1 MSGIEPES
9 DVQQGG
15 GDSVTILTQYFYP
28 EVAAT
33 AQLAFDLAIGLQRKG
48 WRLTV
53 LTGQPSYRGGEKLS
67 RHEMRRGVTIR
78 RFFNPG
84 MDRRRAVG
92 RLINAATSASLIFL
106 HLLVRRNPGVIL
118 VDSTSPFLPVLA
130 RMLNMFKGT
139 RYVFLVQDV
148 YPDIAIK
155 LGYMSPHGLV
165 ATVWNQIN
173 LWVYRAASHIIV
185 LGPRMRDV
193 VAEKQSSTEAE
204 GKITVIH
211 NWADG
216 DAIVPRRKGENW
228 FCQKHGLTDGLVIMY
243 SGNMG
248 ATHDLESVVIAAK
261 RLQDVSD
268 IKFILIGDGAKRDKI
283 ARMAEEMGLR
293 NFLLLPYQLRDVLP
307 FSLTCG
313 DASIVTLEPGAEGLS
328 VPSKVYSS
336 LAAGQAVLAIMG
348 ETCDV
353 VDIIEEGECGQR
365 ISPGDV
371 DGLVNAI
378 RRLYDN
384 PTLLQ
389 NTKENARICFDVNF
403 SKTRAIDSYE
413 RVLRQATTK

>member
-1 MSGIEPES
+1 
-9 DVQQGG
+9 
-15 GDSVTILTQYFYP
+15 
-28 EVAAT
+28 
-33 AQLAFDLAIGLQRKG
+33 
-48 WRLTV
+48 
-53 LTGQPSYRGGEKLS
+53 
-67 RHEMRRGVTIR
+67 
-78 RFFNPG
+78 
-84 MDRRRAVG
+84 
-92 RLINAATSASLIFL
+92 
-106 HLLVRRNPGVIL
+106 
-118 VDSTSPFLPVLA
+118 
-130 RMLNMFKGT
+130 
-139 RYVFLVQDV
+139 
-148 YPDIAIK
+148 
-155 LGYMSPHGLV
+155 
-165 ATVWNQIN
+165 
-173 LWVYRAASHIIV
+173 
-185 LGPRMRDV
+185 
-193 VAEKQSSTEAE
+193 
-204 GKITVIH
+204 
-211 NWADG
+211 
-216 DAIVPRRKGENW
+216 
-228 FCQKHGLTDGLVIMY
+228 MY

-248 ATHDLESVVIAAK
+248 APHDLESVVIAAK

-268 IKFILIGDGAKRDKI
+268 IKFIFIGDGAKRDKI
-283 ARMAEEMGLR
+283 ARMAEEMQLR

-378 RRLYDN
+378 RHLHDN